1 MNIHLTIAIG
11 CSLGA
16 FVHTLVKVRAINKR
30 LNTVNY
36 RQVFAEYWK
45 TDWPSF
51 LISMVVIGIAVF
63 ISNEYLG
70 VKETTEEPRTVSELF
85 QLKINEFA
93 KTISVIVGYCADAIV
108 TAYLGGTE
116 QKLIKKAQDEGV
128 PMERIIKT
136 KDNA

>member
-1 MNIHLTIAIG
+1 MNIHLAIAIG

-16 FVHTLVKVRAINKR
+16 FVHTLVKVRAINNR

-36 RQVFAEYWK
+36 KQVFLEYWR

-63 ISNEYLG
+63 VSSEYLG
-70 VKETTEEPRTVSELF
+70 VKGDLENPKTITELF
-85 QLKINEFA
+85 QLKVNELA
-93 KTISVIVGYCADAIV
+93 RTVSVIVGYCADAIV

-116 QKLIKKAQDEGV
+116 QKLIRKAKEEGV
-128 PMERIIKT
+128 PMEDIIKV
-136 KDNA
+136 KENA